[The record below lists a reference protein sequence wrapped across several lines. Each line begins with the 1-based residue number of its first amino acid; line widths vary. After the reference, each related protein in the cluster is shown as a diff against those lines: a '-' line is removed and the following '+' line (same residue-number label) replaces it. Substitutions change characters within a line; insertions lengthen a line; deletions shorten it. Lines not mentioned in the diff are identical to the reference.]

1 MNDRMRE
8 EIDNMMQ
15 NITFDPAM
23 MQRTRTKSRGHSITH
38 AAKRALALAVAAA
51 ILTTGAFAL
60 GVSLLQHIRNQM
72 GSFGSQV
79 VPVITANEAQDQGL
93 KVSVVGS
100 MSDSYNTKVY
110 LAIQDTTGDRLD
122 ENTKLEAF
130 CEAKEKGQ
138 NASIIGVVYPPK
150 QISYDKETKTALF
163 EMRAERRDLAT
174 ETNGQHTLKIAIKSI
189 QPGYYDAYW
198 SDNESLHCTV
208 KGVKNY
214 TIALDGDMPVPE
226 QNPRTLEGMNGI
238 RLSSMGFDE
247 NNIFHTMFEIP
258 EGIYFRQRDKVT
270 PEGTPTGEKYLKD
283 MIITN
288 LSSMDSHRFTNEA
301 MVSHETKHIL
311 SDDGRYMDFQ
321 VPYYKRE
328 AMPEEV
334 TLQISASYVTKP
346 EIKGKW
352 NLETTIETTPEYT
365 LSKPVQLLENC
376 MVTEAR
382 LSPIGLY
389 VEYTNVKCLLTP
401 AVITMK
407 DGTTYRYDEEQTGN
421 AINGMFTGDGI
432 CKWYLDFAENEYANI
447 KNPLNQP
454 LDITQVD
461 KVTINGVEIP
471 FDR

>member
-23 MQRTRTKSRGHSITH
+23 MQRTRTKYSITH

-174 ETNGQHTLKIAIKSI
+174 ETNGQHTLKIAI
-189 QPGYYDAYW
+189 
-198 SDNESLHCTV
+198 
-208 KGVKNY
+208 
-214 TIALDGDMPVPE
+214 IAL
-226 QNPRTLEGMNGI
+226 
-238 RLSSMGFDE
+238 
-247 NNIFHTMFEIP
+247 
-258 EGIYFRQRDKVT
+258 
-270 PEGTPTGEKYLKD
+270 
-283 MIITN
+283 
-288 LSSMDSHRFTNEA
+288 
-301 MVSHETKHIL
+301 
-311 SDDGRYMDFQ
+311 
-321 VPYYKRE
+321 
-328 AMPEEV
+328 
-334 TLQISASYVTKP
+334 
-346 EIKGKW
+346 
-352 NLETTIETTPEYT
+352 
-365 LSKPVQLLENC
+365 SKNHN
-376 MVTEAR
+376 
-382 LSPIGLY
+382 SI
-389 VEYTNVKCLLTP
+389 
-401 AVITMK
+401 
-407 DGTTYRYDEEQTGN
+407 
-421 AINGMFTGDGI
+421 
-432 CKWYLDFAENEYANI
+432 
-447 KNPLNQP
+447 
-454 LDITQVD
+454 
-461 KVTINGVEIP
+461 
-471 FDR
+471 